1 MKQPIRIFTPL
12 SQEICANLKAG
23 DRVLIC
29 GKIFAAR
36 DAAHKK
42 MIEALSQGKELPL
55 NLQGQIIYYVGPTPL
70 RPDLAARGMAVGS
83 AGPTTAGRM
92 DRYTPTLLNLGM
104 MGMIAKGDRSDE
116 VIKSMQTHGV
126 VYFAATG
133 GAGALLARCIK
144 AYKVLA
150 YPELGPEALAE
161 LVVEDF
167 PVIVAIDSRGNNLYR
182 AMP

>member
-1 MKQPIRIFTPL
+1 MKEPIKISTPL
-12 SQEICANLKAG
+12 SRETCATLKAG
-23 DRVLIC
+23 DRVLLT
-29 GKIFAAR
+29 GKVFAAR

-42 MIEALSQGKELPL
+42 MLEALERGEQLPV
-55 NLQGQIIYYVGPTPL
+55 NLQGQIVYYVGPTPL
-70 RPDLAARGMAVGS
+70 RPDMAARGMAVGS

-92 DRYTPTLLNLGM
+92 DRYTPTLLGLGM

-116 VIKSMQTHGV
+116 VIKSIQAHGA

-161 LVVEDF
+161 LLVEDF
-167 PVIVAIDSRGNNLYR
+167 PVIVAIDSAGNNLYR
-182 AMP
+182 PKP